1 MNYDFSFTLFRY
13 LEDRFAVFEL
23 RFNSSSSPNVAGG
36 FEKIFQ
42 GPRTLQISTKLPKL
56 DSSVN
61 LAIPLQAL
69 GAVQAFHYK
78 NVVSCVFQEDV
89 DFSQSAFECN
99 EPLKVT
105 KFWQDSSLDLQD
117 ILKVNFDTTTD
128 AHDSTDEVIE
138 DPGQEDQELTQVT
151 VL

>member
-1 MNYDFSFTLFRY
+1 M
-13 LEDRFAVFEL
+13 EDRFAVFEL
-23 RFNSSSSPNVAGG
+23 RFNSSSPNDSG
-36 FEKIFQ
+36 FKKLFQ
-42 GPRTLQISTKLPKL
+42 GPRTLQIPTALPKL
-56 DSSVN
+56 NSSLN

-89 DFSQSAFECN
+89 DFSQSAFECS

-117 ILKVNFDTTTD
+117 ILKVNFDTD
-128 AHDSTDEVIE
+128 AADSSDEVIE
-138 DPGQEDQELTQVT
+138 DPGQEDQELDQDT